1 MKTFNIAVVAI
12 WLVIFGVAT
21 TPTNNEMVDWHD
33 NAVYEVNNLF
43 ANYVW
48 VAPHND
54 KGEAIPFASSDTTQF
69 YLRHTF
75 TSLLFFIFALNI
87 SFYTGRGDIQQ
98 LVVVLL
104 AGSTKRFGVSKFSSD
119 TWSTNPR
126 KIRKERERGHRQV
139 SRAANSRA
147 TINHSPATM

>member
-33 NAVYEVNNLF
+33 NVVYEVNNLF

-98 LVVVLL
+98 LSSSV
-104 AGSTKRFGVSKFSSD
+104 AGWLHEKVWRQQILFRYLEYKSKKKSE
-119 TWSTNPR
+119 
-126 KIRKERERGHRQV
+126 RKEREDTDKYHERRIAEQ
-139 SRAANSRA
+139 R
-147 TINHSPATM
+147 